1 MTEQEA
7 LKTICPNYKA
17 AVLSNPDRNYF
28 PADLNKMDD
37 IKCDASDCMMWEWNA
52 YISEVWE
59 GKNVITPVIERGGYC
74 GLGGKP

>member
-37 IKCDASDCMMWEWNA
+37 IKCDASACMMWRWNRKL
-52 YISEVWE
+52 SETE
-59 GKNVITPVIERGGYC
+59 STERFTQGYC
-74 GLGGKP
+74 VFGGKP